1 MLFRSGYPEWQ
12 TYTKDHLESF
22 FELDTYFYSS
32 FYTNNL
38 LPTAINFTNKYHRWY
53 SKDMD
58 NSFPKYG
65 MLGFDTG
72 FFFLKGLS
80 QYGSE
85 FENNLDK
92 MNYRPIQTGFNFQR
106 VNNWGGF
113 VNKKAFFVNF
123 TKGYELVKLD
133 FE

>member
-1 MLFRSGYPEWQ
+1 M
-12 TYTKDHLESF
+12 DSF
-22 FELDTYFYSS
+22 FEVNPYFYSA

-38 LPTAINFTNKYHRWY
+38 LPSAVDFTNKYNRWY

-58 NSFPKYG
+58 NSYPKYG

-72 FFFLKGLS
+72 YFFLKGLS
-80 QYGSE
+80 LYGSE
-85 FENNLDK
+85 FEDNIGF
-92 MNYRPIQTGFNFQR
+92 MNVRPIQTGFNFKR

-113 VNKKAFFVNF
+113 INKKAFFVNF
-123 TKGYELVKLD
+123 SKDYELIKLD